1 MVRRGLDRRWLAVLA
16 LSGLAVIGGYG
27 WHFQAEPER
36 VVLAPDGCD
45 IQQGACRRE
54 LPGGGELVF
63 EILPRPIPVAQRLRL
78 RVQLRDVPAE
88 RVEVDFSGVDMRML
102 YNRPRLT
109 PLGEGRF
116 EGETSLSVCIRQRMR
131 WEARVLLRLPE
142 RIIEVPYRFDTTRS

>member
-1 MVRRGLDRRWLAVLA
+1 MVRRGFDRRWLAVLA
-16 LSGLAVIGGYG
+16 LSGLVVIGGYG
-27 WHFQAEPER
+27 WRYRAEPER
-36 VVLAPDGCD
+36 VVLALDACD

-78 RVQLRDVPAE
+78 RVRLRGVPAE

-102 YNRPRLT
+102 YNRPRLV

-116 EGETSLSVCIRQRMR
+116 EGEASLSVCIRQRMR
-131 WEARVLLRLPE
+131 WEARVLLHLPG